1 MPKTGESGERRHKR
15 MLEAQ
20 SKDGWH
26 PFVSGDMQKFVD
38 RSRARLGDKYE
49 TSADRTSQL
58 VGAAI
63 TGNPDYGKS
72 DEKTKADI
80 RGRPRK

>member
-1 MPKTGESGERRHKR
+1 MPKTGESGESRHRR
-15 MLEAQ
+15 MLDKQ
-20 SKDGWH
+20 SKDGYR

-38 RSRARLGDKYE
+38 RSRARMGDKYE
-49 TSADRTSQL
+49 TVADRVSQGMQE
-58 VGAAI
+58 VIKGAGLG
-63 TGNPDYGKS
+63 TS